1 VVDKG
6 ARPRAR
12 ARGAKR
18 LAKRRAF
25 MVLAAVQNVRRSI
38 VLRER
43 RVMTSRRTEYLM
55 VEAVK
60 GSGSSSL
67 V

>member
-1 VVDKG
+1 VVGKG

-25 MVLAAVQNVRRSI
+25 MVLAAVQNVRNSI
-38 VLRER
+38 VIE
-43 RVMTSRRTEYLM
+43 
-55 VEAVK
+55 VEK
-60 GSGSSSL
+60 GHDVALHGISSGRSSQRLGSSSL

>member
-18 LAKRRAF
+18 LARRRAF
-25 MVLAAVQNVRRSI
+25 MVLAAVQ
-38 VLRER
+38 REC
-43 RVMTSRRTEYLM
+43 
-55 VEAVK
+55 A
-60 GSGSSSL
+60 
-67 V
+67 

>member
-18 LAKRRAF
+18 LARRRAF
-25 MVLAAVQNVRRSI
+25 MVLAAVQNVRERRS
-38 VLRER
+38 LRQR
-43 RVMTSRRTEYLM
+43 RVMTSRRTE

-60 GSGSSSL
+60 GLESSSL